1 MRVFLLRKKS
11 LTTTQIIAAGFL
23 CAIIL
28 GTILLML
35 PVSSKAGVWTN
46 PVDAMFTA
54 TTSVCVTGLV
64 TVSTADYWSIFGQCI
79 ILVLVQFGGL
89 GIVTFT
95 TMIFLVVAKRITLKE
110 RLLIRDA
117 YNLDSLNGLVKLTI
131 KVVKGTLLVEGIG
144 ALLYMPVFI

>member
-54 TTSVCVTGLV
+54 TTSACVTGLV
-64 TVSTADYWSIFGQCI
+64 TVSTAY
-79 ILVLVQFGGL
+79 
-89 GIVTFT
+89 
-95 TMIFLVVAKRITLKE
+95 
-110 RLLIRDA
+110 
-117 YNLDSLNGLVKLTI
+117 LDS
-131 KVVKGTLLVEGIG
+131 
-144 ALLYMPVFI
+144 ALYLYLYSLADWVS

>member
-64 TVSTADYWSIFGQCI
+64 TVSTADHWSIFGQCV

-95 TMIFLVVAKRITLKE
+95 TMMLLVVAKRVTLK
-110 RLLIRDA
+110 
-117 YNLDSLNGLVKLTI
+117 
-131 KVVKGTLLVEGIG
+131 
-144 ALLYMPVFI
+144 